1 MAAVN
6 NKLKIKLNR
15 RYLGTS
21 TLEAAFV
28 LILLLIVTLGSMG
41 FGWLF
46 FRIQQVTN
54 ATRHGARIA
63 IRYGAQ
69 QSDVQNAVA
78 ALLDPVGLEYQGP
91 EFPTGTDPSLG
102 EAVTVRITGTALDI
116 LNLDSATIL
125 GIPIPDEFTASVT
138 MAKEGP

>member
-6 NKLKIKLNR
+6 KKLNR
-15 RYLGTS
+15 RYRGTS

-28 LILLLIVTLGSMG
+28 LILLLVITFGAMG
-41 FGWLF
+41 YGWFF

-54 ATRHGARIA
+54 ATRHGARVA
-63 IRYGAQ
+63 VRYGADQ
-69 QSDVQNAVA
+69 TDVANAVA

-91 EFPTGTDPSLG
+91 EFPIGTDPNIG
-102 EAVTVRITGTALDI
+102 EAVTVRITGTGLDI
-116 LNLDSATIL
+116 LNLDSATL
-125 GIPIPDEFTASVT
+125 LRVPIPDEFISTVT